1 MRDGFVKIAA
11 GTPKIKVADC
21 MYNAEQI
28 IALMKEAAGQGVK
41 VLSLP
46 ELCITA
52 YTCADLFLQ
61 PTLLNGAEAA
71 LAHILEETGNLD
83 LLTAVGMPIR
93 YQNKLFNCAVMILR
107 GEILGAIPKINHPQ
121 LHRVL
126 RGPAGS
132 PPARTCTAR

>member
-46 ELCITA
+46 GAVHHRLHLRRPVPPA
-52 YTCADLFLQ
+52 HPAH
-61 PTLLNGAEAA
+61 GAEAA

-83 LLTAVGMPIR
+83 LLTP
-93 YQNKLFNCAVMILR
+93 
-107 GEILGAIPKINHPQ
+107 
-121 LHRVL
+121 
-126 RGPAGS
+126 
-132 PPARTCTAR
+132 

>member
-11 GTPKIKVADC
+11 GTPKIQVADC

-41 VLSLP
+41 VLALP

-61 PTLLNGAEAA
+61 PTLLNGAELA
-71 LAHILEETGNLD
+71 LEHILDETSDLD

-93 YQNKLFNCAVMILR
+93 YRNKLYSCAVVIRR
-107 GEILGAIPKINHPQ
+107 GEILGIVP
-121 LHRVL
+121 
-126 RGPAGS
+126 
-132 PPARTCTAR
+132 

>member
-46 ELCITA
+46 
-52 YTCADLFLQ
+52 
-61 PTLLNGAEAA
+61 GA
-71 LAHILEETGNLD
+71 
-83 LLTAVGMPIR
+83 V
-93 YQNKLFNCAVMILR
+93 
-107 GEILGAIPKINHPQ
+107 
-121 LHRVL
+121 LHRLHL
-126 RGPAGS
+126 RRPVPPAHPAQRGGGRAGPHPGGDRQPGPAHRRRDAHPVS
-132 PPARTCTAR
+132 E

>member
-46 ELCITA
+46 LVKNPCP
-52 YTCADLFLQ
+52 AD
-61 PTLLNGAEAA
+61 G
-71 LAHILEETGNLD
+71 HSKREEIKQ
-83 LLTAVGMPIR
+83 LLTTLTKTYSKSYG
-93 YQNKLFNCAVMILR
+93 FDR
-107 GEILGAIPKINHPQ
+107 G
-121 LHRVL
+121 
-126 RGPAGS
+126 
-132 PPARTCTAR
+132 